1 MSNPQQP
8 PERASTGPAG
18 IEPREPVEPTTGTP
32 VAGQPTAPHPA
43 PGPAAPGPAAKDRAA
58 TDPAATNPTASETAT
73 DTPTATDTRLTAAGP
88 RLLPATRE
96 HSGPAAPHAAGSESA
111 VVGPDGG
118 TAQTGAGA
126 RADAAQPSASPV
138 GRLAATVERLRHEVL
153 AAHAEADGR
162 ALIELA
168 KGILVERLRCGPAQ
182 AARQLAELTEQ
193 AGATPL
199 EFAVEVINQASRD
212 RLSEVTSAFLAV
224 AAAQD
229 GPEGT
234 ADPGS
239 REDRSSAVR
248 LRAAESGALA
258 ADDTQAVADSLLEH
272 ALAPLGAEAVAIW
285 AVGSDGSLT
294 LAGSA
299 GFSAAEADRWR
310 YVPPG
315 VATVARHGLAERA
328 GQWIASL
335 SETGLPS
342 IGQHHHP
349 DGGRVALPAG
359 TGGRIHGVLEIAWPA
374 PLDPQ
379 PPQIVRQIEAL
390 AELCA
395 HTLETGARLRPDE
408 NAKPRVVPDAAELM
422 DLADGLHDPALVL
435 VPHLDAD
442 GDLVDFR
449 IQHANSR
456 FLDPAGRPRGVI
468 NGALLLEAYPMAA
481 GPTELFDRIERV
493 YATGEP
499 FRAHRMRLTAL
510 VGDVPLSAVADISIS
525 RHANSVLLIWRIE
538 DEAARLASLLQHA
551 QRLGR
556 IGGFEEN
563 LLTGEIT
570 WNGQLFALY
579 GRSPS
584 SLPVPLE
591 ELSAHAHPDD
601 AVAIGRFLRT
611 LLHHRRSA
619 STAFRLQRPDGV
631 TRHIRVV
638 AEPVLD
644 SDGRLFV
651 VRGAYQDI
659 SAQHWTEVALA
670 ATRDQLAHTEQQAS
684 ERNRLALQLQHAIM
698 PPTQAPLEADG
709 LQVAV
714 RYRPAETEQLV
725 GGDWYDAVVLPS
737 RLVLLCVGDVAGHG
751 IEAATSMVVLRN
763 ALRGLAV
770 TGAGPGQLLSWLNMV
785 AHHLTGA
792 VTATAVCALYD
803 PHRHTLRWARAGH
816 LPPVLVRGT
825 DAAPLPLVRGMLLG
839 VVSDTVYEE
848 HEVQLAVDDTLL
860 MYTDGLIERRDRSV
874 EESLAQLLTA
884 ARMVPP
890 TLDQQLDRLLT
901 YSKSDTDDDTCI
913 VGIRVG

>member
-1 MSNPQQP
+1 MSTPRQP
-8 PERASTGPAG
+8 PEPPATHPVGAEPPEPAGTGPA
-18 IEPREPVEPTTGTP
+18 EPG
-32 VAGQPTAPHPA
+32 G
-43 PGPAAPGPAAKDRAA
+43 AAR
-58 TDPAATNPTASETAT
+58 
-73 DTPTATDTRLTAAGP
+73 
-88 RLLPATRE
+88 
-96 HSGPAAPHAAGSESA
+96 
-111 VVGPDGG
+111 
-118 TAQTGAGA
+118 
-126 RADAAQPSASPV
+126 PSVSPV
-138 GRLAATVERLRHEVL
+138 GRLAATVERLRREVL

-162 ALIELA
+162 ALVELA
-168 KGILVERLRCGPAQ
+168 KGILVERLGCGPAQ

-193 AGATPL
+193 AGTTPL
-199 EFAVEVINQASRD
+199 EFAVEVINQAARD
-212 RLSEVTSAFLAV
+212 RVSEVTAAFLA
-224 AAAQD
+224 AATNQGGQA
-229 GPEGT
+229 EGA

-239 REDRSSAVR
+239 PQGGSPAVR

-272 ALAPLGAEAVAIW
+272 ALTPLGAEAVAIW
-285 AVGSDGSLT
+285 AVGPDGSLT
-294 LAGSA
+294 LAGCA
-299 GFSAAEADRWR
+299 GFSAAEAGRWR

-315 VATVARHGLAERA
+315 VATVARRGLAERA
-328 GQWIASL
+328 GQWIPSL

-342 IGQHHHP
+342 IGRHQHP

-359 TGGRIHGVLEIAWPA
+359 AGGRIHGVLEIAWPV
-374 PLDPQ
+374 PLEPQ

-395 HTLETGARLRPDE
+395 HTLETSARLHPDGA
-408 NAKPRVVPDAAELM
+408 AKPRVVPDAAELM

-435 VPHLDAD
+435 VPHLDA
-442 GDLVDFR
+442 GGNLVDFR
-449 IQHANSR
+449 IHHANSR
-456 FLDPAGRPRGVI
+456 FLDPAGRPRGVV

-481 GPTELFDRIERV
+481 GDSELFDRIERV

-510 VGDVPLSAVADISIS
+510 VGDVPLAAVADISIS
-525 RHANSVLLIWRIE
+525 RHANSLLLIWRIE
-538 DEAARLASLLQHA
+538 DETARLASLLQHA

-570 WNGQLFALY
+570 WNGQLFALH
-579 GRSPS
+579 GKPASSP
-584 SLPVPLE
+584 PVPLE
-591 ELSAHAHPDD
+591 QLSAYAHPDD

-611 LLHHRRSA
+611 LLHQRRPA

-659 SAQHWTEVALA
+659 SAHHWTEVALA

-684 ERNRLALQLQHAIM
+684 ERNRLTLQLQHAIM
-698 PPTQAPLEADG
+698 PPAQAPLEADG

-770 TGAGPGQLLSWLNMV
+770 TGAGPAQLLSWLNMV

-792 VTATAVCALYD
+792 VTATAVCGLYD

-816 LPPVLVRGT
+816 LPPVLVRGGE
-825 DAAPLPLVRGMLLG
+825 ASALPLVQGMLLG
-839 VVSDTVYEE
+839 AVPEAVYEE

-884 ARMVPP
+884 ARIVPP

-913 VGIRVG
+913 VGIRVA

>member
-8 PERASTGPAG
+8 PERAAPSPAG
-18 IEPREPVEPTTGTP
+18 TPQFGDGRIE
-32 VAGQPTAPHPA
+32 
-43 PGPAAPGPAAKDRAA
+43 
-58 TDPAATNPTASETAT
+58 
-73 DTPTATDTRLTAAGP
+73 
-88 RLLPATRE
+88 
-96 HSGPAAPHAAGSESA
+96 
-111 VVGPDGG
+111 
-118 TAQTGAGA
+118 AGA
-126 RADAAQPSASPV
+126 SGDIAQASVSRV
-138 GRLAATVERLRHEVL
+138 GRLAATVERLRREVL
-153 AAHAEADGR
+153 AAHAQADGR

-168 KGILVERLRCGPAQ
+168 KGILVERLGCGPAQ

-212 RLSEVTSAFLAV
+212 RLSEVTSAFLAGTTGP
-224 AAAQD
+224 D
-229 GPEGT
+229 GQEEG
-234 ADPGS
+234 ADAPGA
-239 REDRSSAVR
+239 SSAVR

-272 ALAPLGAEAVAIW
+272 ALTPLGATAVAIW

-294 LAGSA
+294 LAGSS
-299 GFSAAEADRWR
+299 GFSAAEAGRWR

-315 VATVARHGLAERA
+315 VATVARRGLAERA
-328 GQWIASL
+328 GQWIVSL
-335 SETGLPS
+335 SATGLPS
-342 IGQHHHP
+342 VGQHHHP

-374 PLDPQ
+374 PLEPQ

-395 HTLETGARLRPDE
+395 HTLENGTRRHPDGD
-408 NAKPRVVPDAAELM
+408 AGPRVLPDAAELM

-435 VPHLDAD
+435 VPQLGPD

-449 IQHANSR
+449 IQHVNSR
-456 FLDPAGRPRGVI
+456 FLDPAGRPRGVVS
-468 NGALLLEAYPMAA
+468 GALLLEAYPMAA
-481 GPTELFDRIERV
+481 GRSELFDRIERV

-499 FRAHRMRLTAL
+499 FRTHRMRLTAL
-510 VGDVPLSAVADISIS
+510 VGDVPLAAVADISIS

-579 GRSPS
+579 GKPAS

-591 ELSAHAHPDD
+591 ELPAHAHPDD

-611 LLHHRRSA
+611 LLHGRRPA

-659 SAQHWTEVALA
+659 SAQHWTEMALA

-684 ERNRLALQLQHAIM
+684 ERNRLTLQLQHAIM
-698 PPTQAPLEADG
+698 PPAQAPLEADG

-725 GGDWYDAVVLPS
+725 GGDWYDAFLLPS

-770 TGAGPGQLLSWLNMV
+770 TGAGPGQLLAWLNMV

-803 PHRHTLRWARAGH
+803 PGRHTLRWARAGH
-816 LPPVLVRGT
+816 LPPVLVRGGET
-825 DAAPLPLVRGMLLG
+825 AALPLVRGMLLG
-839 VVSDTVYEE
+839 AVPEAVYEE
-848 HEVQLAVDDTLL
+848 HEVQLAVDDRLL

-884 ARMVPP
+884 ARPVPP

-901 YSKSDTDDDTCI
+901 YSRSDTDDDTCI
-913 VGIRVG
+913 VGIRVV

>member
-1 MSNPQQP
+1 MGH
-8 PERASTGPAG
+8 EPA
-18 IEPREPVEPTTGTP
+18 VEGGDGD
-32 VAGQPTAPHPA
+32 GQ
-43 PGPAAPGPAAKDRAA
+43 
-58 TDPAATNPTASETAT
+58 
-73 DTPTATDTRLTAAGP
+73 
-88 RLLPATRE
+88 
-96 HSGPAAPHAAGSESA
+96 
-111 VVGPDGG
+111 
-118 TAQTGAGA
+118 
-126 RADAAQPSASPV
+126 ASPV
-138 GRLAATVERLRHEVL
+138 GRLAATVERLRREVR
-153 AAHAEADGR
+153 AAQAEADGR

-168 KGILVERLRCGPAQ
+168 KGILVERLGCGPAQ
-182 AARQLAELTEQ
+182 ASRQLAELTAQ
-193 AGATPL
+193 AGVTPL

-212 RLSEVTSAFLAV
+212 RLSEVTSAFLAAT
-224 AAAQD
+224 AATDPPD
-229 GPEGT
+229 GH
-234 ADPGS
+234 
-239 REDRSSAVR
+239 SSAVR

-272 ALAPLGAEAVAIW
+272 ALTPLGAEAVAIW
-285 AVGSDGSLT
+285 ALGSDGSLA

-299 GFSAAEADRWR
+299 GFSSAEAGRWR
-310 YVPPG
+310 HVPPG
-315 VATVARHGLAERA
+315 VTTVARRGLTERD
-328 GQWIASL
+328 GEWIRSL

-349 DGGRVALPAG
+349 DGGRIAVPAG

-374 PLDPQ
+374 PLES
-379 PPQIVRQIEAL
+379 PPPAIVRQIEAL

-395 HTLETGARLRPDE
+395 HTLETYTLRHPDGVTG
-408 NAKPRVVPDAAELM
+408 PRVLPDVSELM

-435 VPHLDAD
+435 VPHLGPD
-442 GDLVDFR
+442 GHLVDFR
-449 IQHANSR
+449 IHHVNSR
-456 FLDPAGRPRGVI
+456 FLDPAGRPRGAV

-481 GPTELFDRIERV
+481 GHSELFDRIERV

-510 VGDVPLSAVADISIS
+510 VDDVQLAAVADINVS
-525 RHANSVLLIWRIE
+525 RHGDSVLLIWRIE
-538 DEAARLASLLQHA
+538 DETARLASLLQHA

-570 WNGQLFALY
+570 WNGQLYHLY
-579 GRSPS
+579 GRPVSDS
-584 SLPVPLE
+584 PVPLE
-591 ELSAHAHPDD
+591 ALPAHAHPDD

-611 LLHHRRSA
+611 VIHQRRPA

-644 SDGRLFV
+644 SAGQLYLL
-651 VRGAYQDI
+651 RGAYQDI
-659 SAQHWTEVALA
+659 SAHHWTEVALA
-670 ATRDQLAHTEQQAS
+670 ATRDQLAHSEQQAS
-684 ERNRLALQLQHAIM
+684 ERNRLTLQLQHAIM
-698 PPTQAPLEADG
+698 PPTQAPLEVPG
-709 LQVAV
+709 LDVAV
-714 RYRPAETEQLV
+714 RYRPAETQHLV

-792 VTATAVCALYD
+792 VTATAVCGLYD
-803 PHRHTLRWARAGH
+803 PENNTLRWARAGH
-816 LPPVLVRGT
+816 LPPVLVRGSE
-825 DAAPLPLVRGMLLG
+825 AAPLPLVTGLLLG
-839 VVSDTVYEE
+839 AVPEATYEE

-874 EESLAQLLTA
+874 EESLAQFLTV
-884 ARMVPP
+884 ARAVPP

-901 YSKSDTDDDTCI
+901 HSRSDTDDDTCI
-913 VGIRVG
+913 VGIRVA